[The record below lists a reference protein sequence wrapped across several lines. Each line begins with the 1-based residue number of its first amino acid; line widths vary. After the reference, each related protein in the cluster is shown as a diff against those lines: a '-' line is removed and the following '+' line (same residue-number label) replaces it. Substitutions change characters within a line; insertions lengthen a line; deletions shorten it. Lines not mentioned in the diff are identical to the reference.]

1 MVDLI
6 TLENLGSLL
15 MLCFLQA
22 VLGLI
27 TFFIFP
33 SKANADF
40 IATVEESLQIADEGK
55 ANASQ
60 QAADLQKLETEL
72 YNARLSQSA
81 VAKSFHEFAEAGK
94 DH

>member
-1 MVDLI
+1 
-6 TLENLGSLL
+6 
-15 MLCFLQA
+15 
-22 VLGLI
+22 LI

-40 IATVEESLQIADEGK
+40 IATVEESLQIADEKK

-72 YNARLSQSA
+72 YDALASAKARFT
-81 VAKSFHEFAEAGK
+81 KSFHEFAEAGK